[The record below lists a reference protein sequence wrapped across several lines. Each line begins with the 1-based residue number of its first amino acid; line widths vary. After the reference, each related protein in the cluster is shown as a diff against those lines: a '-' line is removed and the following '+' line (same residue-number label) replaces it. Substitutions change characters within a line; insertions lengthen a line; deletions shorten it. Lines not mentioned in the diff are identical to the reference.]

1 METPNQISERL
12 RLIAS
17 KLEISKHPNQ
27 DLVVNDLKLVLLSL
41 LSRTA
46 SSRRIGPNIPA
57 KISVD
62 VSVDD
67 QFDHIIKSLD
77 GFNNQNY
84 DSTTIKKIAVD
95 DICKRIASVMIR
107 IAQEAEE
114 LGLWDLDEGERTVL
128 KWDDARKETNNEENL
143 ESKLKL
149 LKRQIDKFI
158 NSFKGSEKEMPES
171 EVITSA
177 P

>member
-1 METPNQISERL
+1 
-12 RLIAS
+12 
-17 KLEISKHPNQ
+17 
-27 DLVVNDLKLVLLSL
+27 
-41 LSRTA
+41 
-46 SSRRIGPNIPA
+46 
-57 KISVD
+57 
-62 VSVDD
+62 
-67 QFDHIIKSLD
+67 LD